1 MRLHILLPGPPIMVA
16 TFNKKSQIK
25 YAITEVNMTLLH
37 VAMRFYPFDM
47 SSILLR
53 RFYDNCD
60 DCDSVQ
66 LNFIDTHLFL
76 TTILD
81 GHKTILKSPSPVNV
95 RNNTT
100 KQIIE

>member
-1 MRLHILLPGPPIMVA
+1 MVA

-25 YAITEVNMTLLH
+25 YAITEVNITLLH

-60 DCDSVQ
+60 DCNSVQ
-66 LNFIDTHLFL
+66 LNFIDNRLFL

-81 GHKTILKSPSPVNV
+81 RHKTILQSPSPVNV

-100 KQIIE
+100 KQIIK